1 MLDLLI
7 YLDENNRGGFIFRV
21 NTYMGKLVLPG
32 FAGRSMLMKTLEKF
46 AVMLGGWSI
55 SPSFI

>member
-7 YLDENNRGGFIFRV
+7 YLDENNRGGFNFRV

-46 AVMLGGWSI
+46 AVMLGGWSGQ
-55 SPSFI
+55 